1 MDDLDLNIQ
10 NYDLEDILNLF
21 KLNYQ
26 FTEQNLKQAYKT
38 VLKTHP
44 DKSGLDKEVFL
55 FFKKAYSVLSKIYKF
70 RNRKKEC
77 AHQQDYSAD
86 VDTEKALLLKKLD
99 GKSVKD
105 FNKWFNTM
113 FEKTKVSDNA
123 VDNGYGDW
131 YKNGEV
137 EDQKKVGLQDMEG
150 EFEKRKNECKA
161 LVVKKDLMEMGS
173 NSGYNLSR
181 DAPDEYSSDI
191 FSKLKYEDLK
201 KAHTETVIPVTKED
215 FEKTK
220 KFKSVESYKRHRAS
234 QLTAPPSLQQSRN
247 FLKKRDSQTNEI
259 ETRRVYSI
267 LKIDEE
273 VARSNEKWW
282 GHLKRLG
289 NI

>member
-1 MDDLDLNIQ
+1 MNDLDLNIQ
-10 NYDLEDILNLF
+10 NYDLEDVLNLF

-55 FFKKAYSVLSKIYKF
+55 FFKQAYSVLSKIYQF

-86 VDTEKALLLKKLD
+86 VDAEKALLLQKLD

-131 YKNGEV
+131 YNNGEV
-137 EDQKKVGLQDMEG
+137 ENQKQVGLQDMEG
-150 EFEKRKNECKA
+150 EFEKRKNQCKA
-161 LVVKKDLMEMGS
+161 LIVQKDLMEMGS

-234 QLTAPPSLQQSRN
+234 QITAPPSLQQSRD
-247 FLKKRDSQTNEI
+247 FLKK
-259 ETRRVYSI
+259 
-267 LKIDEE
+267 
-273 VARSNEKWW
+273 
-282 GHLKRLG
+282 
-289 NI
+289 

>member
-55 FFKKAYSVLSKIYKF
+55 FFKKAYAVLSKIYHF

-77 AHQQDYSAD
+77 AHEQDYSVD
-86 VDTEKALLLKKLD
+86 IDTEKALLLKKLD

-113 FEKTKVSDNA
+113 FEKTRVSDNA
-123 VDNGYGDW
+123 VDKGYGDW

-137 EDQKKVGLQDMEG
+137 ENQKQISLQDMEG
-150 EFEKRKNECKA
+150 EFEKRKTQCKA

-173 NSGYNLSR
+173 SSGYTLSR
-181 DAPDEYSSDI
+181 EAPEEYSSEV

-201 KAHTETVIPVTKED
+201 KAHTETVVPVTRED

-220 KFKSVESYKRHRAS
+220 KFKSVESYKRHRS
-234 QLTAPPSLQQSRN
+234 EQLSGPPSLQQSRA
-247 FLKKRDSQTNEI
+247 FLKKKESHSNET
-259 ETRRVYSI
+259 ETRRIYSI
-267 LKIDEE
+267 LKRDEE
-273 VARSNEKWW
+273 VERSNTKWW
-282 GHLKRLG
+282 GHLRRLD
-289 NI
+289 N

>member
-21 KLNYQ
+21 NLNYQ

-55 FFKKAYSVLSKIYKF
+55 FFKQAYSVLSKIYKF

-77 AHQQDYSAD
+77 AHQQDYKAD

-123 VDNGYGDW
+123 VDNGYGNW
-131 YKNGEV
+131 YKNGKV
-137 EDQKKVGLQDMEG
+137 EDQKKLVYKIWKVSSRK
-150 EFEKRKNECKA
+150 EKIN
-161 LVVKKDLMEMGS
+161 VK
-173 NSGYNLSR
+173 R
-181 DAPDEYSSDI
+181 
-191 FSKLKYEDLK
+191 
-201 KAHTETVIPVTKED
+201 
-215 FEKTK
+215 
-220 KFKSVESYKRHRAS
+220 
-234 QLTAPPSLQQSRN
+234 
-247 FLKKRDSQTNEI
+247 
-259 ETRRVYSI
+259 
-267 LKIDEE
+267 
-273 VARSNEKWW
+273 
-282 GHLKRLG
+282 
-289 NI
+289 